1 MVVLHGLLSDSLWQ
15 KLIIFHQFQTVEP
28 PHPRHHQRIGDRIS
42 VVEEDGDRIAGIR
55 GGSGQRESMALI
67 IAMIMITIIDG
78 VPLGLDK
85 DGNHLVGA
93 AEVIKRADFARP
105 AALGVADV
113 LSTVGKIAVA
123 LG

>member
-1 MVVLHGLLSDSLWQ
+1 M
-15 KLIIFHQFQTVEP
+15 
-28 PHPRHHQRIGDRIS
+28 
-42 VVEEDGDRIAGIR
+42 EEDGDNIAGVR

-67 IAMIMITIIDG
+67 IAVVMITIIDG
-78 VPLGLDK
+78 LPVGLDK

-93 AEVIKRADFARP
+93 PEVVKRADFASP